1 MVLKL
6 NNNLF
11 TTNRTVLKEFKT
23 AGSKK
28 SQSYYF
34 GENSNTVI

>member
-6 NNNLF
+6 NNSLF

-28 SQSYYF
+28 GSPIIS
-34 GENSNTVI
+34 GKNRPL